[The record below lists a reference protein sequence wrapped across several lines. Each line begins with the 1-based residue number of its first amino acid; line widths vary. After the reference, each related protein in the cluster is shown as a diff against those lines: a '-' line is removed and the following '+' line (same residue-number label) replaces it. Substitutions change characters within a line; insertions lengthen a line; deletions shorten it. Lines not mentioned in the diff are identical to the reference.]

1 MYSKKAIKYFREPKF
16 AGELKKADAIGEV
29 GNVRCGDVMRIF
41 LRIEKGVIKDI
52 KFLTYG
58 CIGAIAS
65 SEALCRLAKGKTLA
79 EALRITHQD
88 IVKEL
93 GGMPALKI
101 HCSVLGREALQK
113 AIDNYK
119 KRQGGKKKET

>member
-16 AGELKKADAIGEV
+16 AGEPKKADAVGEV

-52 KFLTYG
+52 RFLTYG

-79 EALRITHQD
+79 EALRITHRD

-119 KRQGGKKKET
+119 KRQGGKKKEK

>member
-79 EALRITHQD
+79 EALRITHRD